1 MIQNSKLCLIL
12 TKTKQRTINTYFIE
26 HPLYR
31 HTKKTFGQQITFE
44 ILIYAIN
51 KINYINNLFE
61 KQKLKNIE
69 ISQEL
74 KKTE

>member
-31 HTKKTFGQQITFE
+31 QKTTFGQQITFE
-44 ILIYAIN
+44 I
-51 KINYINNLFE
+51 
-61 KQKLKNIE
+61 
-69 ISQEL
+69 
-74 KKTE
+74 